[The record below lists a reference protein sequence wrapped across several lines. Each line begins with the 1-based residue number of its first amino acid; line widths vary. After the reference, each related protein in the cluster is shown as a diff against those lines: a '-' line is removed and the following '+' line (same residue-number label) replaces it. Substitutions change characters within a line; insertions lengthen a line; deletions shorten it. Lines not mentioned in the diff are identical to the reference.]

1 MAEKILENLLYLD
14 TKGVPIEIRYPY
26 VPGWNDGEC
35 AAIGEFLQ
43 DLPITKIKVLGY
55 HDFADGKYDALD
67 LPNTLPNVK
76 VLAGDVQAAVEILKG
91 YGLNAV
97 NGMLED

>member
-1 MAEKILENLLYLD
+1 M
-14 TKGVPIEIRYPY
+14 
-26 VPGWNDGEC
+26 
-35 AAIGEFLQ
+35 Q

-55 HDFADGKYDALD
+55 HNFADGKYDALE

-76 VLAGDVQAAVEILKG
+76 VVPGDVEVPVAILKS
-91 YGLNAV
+91 YGLHAV